1 MLVVVICRA
10 DQESKM
16 PSLLSNGA
24 DDFMVRPFSLG
35 QATAKVATAEKMAAI
50 TGSLKE
56 SKEGLK
62 RYALEMETVNK
73 KLQQTALSDSL
84 TGLPNRQLFKD
95 RLARSIEFSG
105 KRPGKKVALV
115 SMDLDNFKQIN
126 DTFGHPSGDEL
137 LRHIASKLKPLLR
150 VGDTLARLGGDEFA
164 VILRDIDGEA
174 QALEFAAKFQKRI
187 SEPLKLH
194 DKEAKIGV
202 SIGIAM
208 HPDHGDSAEAL
219 IKHSDLALYKV
230 KQTEKG
236 GARIYTKELSEAASK
251 RFSIET
257 ALNKALERKEFVLHF
272 QPRVD
277 LTTGKMVGA
286 EALLRWRNAEMGLI
300 PPDVF
305 IPIAEECGAI
315 EAIGDW
321 VLKEAL
327 RLAKPILSIEPMFHV
342 AVNLSAR
349 QFKSKDLASRVALA
363 MRAEGFPAKRLEV
376 EVTESAAM
384 DDIFQSAKALDD
396 LKKIGLAISIDDFGT
411 GYSSLAYLK
420 KLPFDILKID
430 KSFILN
436 ALTDKDDNAIS
447 RMIAAL
453 ARTMGKGLVAE
464 GIETVALAEF
474 AKSIGAK
481 WGQGFLYSKPVP
493 IEELML
499 IIKKEW

>member
-1 MLVVVICRA
+1 
-10 DQESKM
+10 
-16 PSLLSNGA
+16 
-24 DDFMVRPFSLG
+24 
-35 QATAKVATAEKMAAI
+35 
-50 TGSLKE
+50 
-56 SKEGLK
+56 
-62 RYALEMETVNK
+62 
-73 KLQQTALSDSL
+73 
-84 TGLPNRQLFKD
+84 
-95 RLARSIEFSG
+95 
-105 KRPGKKVALV
+105 
-115 SMDLDNFKQIN
+115 
-126 DTFGHPSGDEL
+126 
-137 LRHIASKLKPLLR
+137 LRHISAKLKPLLR

-164 VILRDIDGEA
+164 VILRDIDGES
-174 QALEFAAKFQKRI
+174 QALDFASKFQKRI

-194 DKEAKIGV
+194 DKEAKVGV
-202 SIGIAM
+202 SIGIAL

-236 GARIYTKELSEAASK
+236 GSRIYSKELSEAASK

-257 ALNKALERKEFVLHF
+257 ALNKALERNEFVLHF

-277 LTTGKMVGA
+277 LTTGRMVGA

-315 EAIGDW
+315 EAIGEW

-349 QFKSKDLASRVALA
+349 QFKSKDLASRVAQA

-493 IEELML
+493 IDELML